1 MKLKVLLMILILNCC
16 TNGSVKNDL
25 NKEIIFSEKMSFEE
39 FKSRLNEYAIISP
52 YPDIKN

>member
-1 MKLKVLLMILILNCC
+1 MILILNCC

-39 FKSRLNEYAIISP
+39 FKSRLSEYAIISP